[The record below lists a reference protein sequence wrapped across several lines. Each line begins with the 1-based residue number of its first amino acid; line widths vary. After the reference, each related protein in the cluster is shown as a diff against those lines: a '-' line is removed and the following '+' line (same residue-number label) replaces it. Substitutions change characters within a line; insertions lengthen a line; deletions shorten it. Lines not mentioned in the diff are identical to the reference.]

1 MQRFKKLYKQI
12 IEEGKTSISFE
23 DLRFLLLKLGFKERC
38 KGDHFIFTLE
48 GINEI
53 INLQPD
59 GKSAKKY
66 QVKQVK
72 QIVIQYKL
80 GGNSDEE

>member
-12 IEEGKTSISFE
+12 IEEGKTSITFE

-59 GKSAKKY
+59 GKTAKKY

-80 GGNSDEE
+80 GGNSDEK

>member
-1 MQRFKKLYKQI
+1 MQRFKKIYKQI

-23 DLRFLLLKLGFKERC
+23 DLQFLLYKIGFKERC

-53 INLQPD
+53 INLQPG

-66 QVKQVK
+66 QVKQVR
-72 QIVIQYKL
+72 QIVTKYRL

>member
-1 MQRFKKLYKQI
+1 MQRFKKIYKQV

-23 DLRFLLLKLGFKERC
+23 DLRFLLYKIGFKERC

-66 QVKQVK
+66 QVKQVR
-72 QIVIQYKL
+72 QIVTKYRL

>member
-1 MQRFKKLYKQI
+1 MQRFKKLYKHI

-23 DLRFLLLKLGFKERC
+23 DLQFLLYKIGFKERC

-66 QVKQVK
+66 QVKQVR
-72 QIVIQYKL
+72 QIVTKYRL

>member
-1 MQRFKKLYKQI
+1 MQRFKKIYKQI

-23 DLRFLLLKLGFKERC
+23 DLRFLLNKIGFKERC

-72 QIVIQYKL
+72 QIVTKYKL
-80 GGNSDEE
+80 GGNSDE

>member
-1 MQRFKKLYKQI
+1 MQRFKKIYKQI

-23 DLRFLLLKLGFKERC
+23 DLRFLLNKIGFKERC

-72 QIVIQYKL
+72 QIVTKYKL

>member
-1 MQRFKKLYKQI
+1 MQRFKKIYKQI

-23 DLRFLLLKLGFKERC
+23 DLRFLLNKIGFKERC

-66 QVKQVK
+66 QVKQVR
-72 QIVIQYKL
+72 QIVTKYKL

>member
-1 MQRFKKLYKQI
+1 MQRFKKIYKQI

-23 DLRFLLLKLGFKERC
+23 DLRFLLNKIGFKERC

-48 GINEI
+48 GINEF

-66 QVKQVK
+66 QVKQVR
-72 QIVIQYKL
+72 QIVTKYKL

>member
-38 KGDHFIFTLE
+38 KVDHFIFTLE

>member
-1 MQRFKKLYKQI
+1 MQRFKKIYKQI

-23 DLRFLLLKLGFKERC
+23 DLRFLLNKIGFNERC

-66 QVKQVK
+66 QVKQVR
-72 QIVIQYKL
+72 QIVTKYKL

>member
-1 MQRFKKLYKQI
+1 MQRFKKIYKQV

-23 DLRFLLLKLGFKERC
+23 DLRFLLNKIGFKERC
-38 KGDHFIFTLE
+38 KGDNFIFTLE

-66 QVKQVK
+66 QVKQVR
-72 QIVIQYKL
+72 QIVTKYKL

>member
-1 MQRFKKLYKQI
+1 MQRFKKIYKQV

-23 DLRFLLLKLGFKERC
+23 DLRFLLNKIGFKERC

-66 QVKQVK
+66 QVKQVR
-72 QIVIQYKL
+72 QIVTKYKL